1 MKKNRKD
8 NKVRSLNNPNQMK
21 NMVEIPMYGPNQGL
35 KPIEYEALNKLV
47 ELEDE
52 LRERCMDFL
61 KKSNPDEYNASYMDS
76 VIERIII
83 EAIKYIK
90 MQRNDH
96 INLISVTLDKVH
108 RGDLIKC
115 RRRLENLQ
123 HDKEINQRKLEKY
136 RKIYHSGTSLEEG
149 E

>member
-1 MKKNRKD
+1 
-8 NKVRSLNNPNQMK
+8 
-21 NMVEIPMYGPNQGL
+21 
-35 KPIEYEALNKLV
+35 
-47 ELEDE
+47 
-52 LRERCMDFL
+52 
-61 KKSNPDEYNASYMDS
+61 MDS

-83 EAIKYIK
+83 EAIKFIK

-96 INLISVTLDKVH
+96 IHLISVTLDKVH

-115 RRRLENLQ
+115 KRRLENLQ
-123 HDKEINQRKLEKY
+123 HDKEINQKKLEKF